1 MLWFLLFI
9 LGILICRAGF
19 SLYAAHGG
27 LMYLFFAGIGLY
39 CLFRGLVRSML
50 LLRRPSKR

>member
-9 LGILICRAGF
+9 LGALICKAGL

-27 LMYLFFAGIGLY
+27 TMYLLLACIGFY
-39 CLFRGLVRSML
+39 CIFKGLVRSML
-50 LLRRPSKR
+50 LLRRPSRR

>member
-9 LGILICRAGF
+9 LGILICKAAI

-27 LMYLFFAGIGLY
+27 MMYLLFACIGLY
-39 CLFRGLVRSML
+39 CLFKGLVRSML
-50 LLRRPSKR
+50 LLRRPSRQ